1 MTDKE
6 DKKADENIEKEQE
19 EKVTPWEVKGK
30 VKYDKLVE
38 EFGTQLITDELI
50 PYSIFLCP

>member
-1 MTDKE
+1 MTDKKDE
-6 DKKADENIEKEQE
+6 KIDENKETEKE

-38 EFGTQLITDELI
+38 EYGTQLIT
-50 PYSIFLCP
+50 